1 MHLLNAVQQVFGQLS
16 ATLVLLS
23 DHQYTQ
29 QCRTLSHSTI
39 GQHTRHI
46 IEMFQCL
53 INGFEE
59 GVVNYE
65 KRQRDTNIETSRD
78 VATSLLHMICDMLH
92 RENKPMILHAGYCDN
107 TNEVMDLHTNY
118 YREIAYNLEHAIHHM
133 ALIKVGVIEVSNISL
148 PEEFGV
154 ASSTLKYRKACAQ

>member
-1 MHLLNAVQQVFGQLS
+1 MHLLHAVQNVFGQLT
-16 ATLVLLS
+16 ATLALLS

-29 QCRTLSHSTI
+29 QCKTLSHSTI

-53 INGFEE
+53 INGFET

-65 KRQRDTNIETSRD
+65 KRTRDTNIETSRD
-78 VATSLLHMICDMLH
+78 VATNLLQKISHTLQK
-92 RENKPMILHAGYCDN
+92 ENKPMILHAGYCDDTEEVVDLQ
-107 TNEVMDLHTNY
+107 TNF

-133 ALIKVGVIEVSNISL
+133 ALIKVGILEISTITL
-148 PEEFGV
+148 PEGFGV
-154 ASSTLKYRKACAQ
+154 ASSTLKYRKSCAQ

>member
-1 MHLLNAVQQVFGQLS
+1 MHLLNAVQQVFGQLT

-29 QCRTLSHSTI
+29 QCKTLSHSTI

-53 INGFEE
+53 ISGFEE

-65 KRQRDTNIETSRD
+65 KRERNTKIETSRE
-78 VATSLLHMICDMLH
+78 VANSLLQMICNMLKH
-92 RENKPMILHAGYCDN
+92 ENKPMILQASYCDN
-107 TNEVMDLHTNY
+107 SNEVVYLDTNF

-133 ALIKVGVIEVSNISL
+133 ALIKVGILEVSGISL
-148 PEEFGV
+148 PKEFGV
-154 ASSTLKYRKACAQ
+154 APSTLKYRKTCAQ

>member
-1 MHLLNAVQQVFGQLS
+1 MHLLHAVHKVFGQLT

-29 QCRTLSHSTI
+29 QCKTLSHSTI

-65 KRQRDTNIETSRD
+65 KRERDVNIETSRD
-78 VATSLLHMICDMLH
+78 VATSLLQGIYNMLQ
-92 RENKPMILHAGYCDN
+92 RENKSLILHAGYCDN
-107 TNEVMDLHTNY
+107 TNEVVDLDTNF

-148 PEEFGV
+148 PEGFGV